1 MVLASEE
8 NELEKENNGQ
18 DILRILVSAISSNSD
33 QLL

>member
-1 MVLASEE
+1 MALASEE

>member
-18 DILRILVSAISSNSD
+18 DIQRILVSAISSNSD

>member
-33 QLL
+33 QLV